1 MSKEIYN
8 REEISVVVPVFNR
21 ERIVVETLESIKQ
34 QTYRP
39 LHLIIVDNNS
49 TDSTLDVL
57 NAWKTENE
65 EDGFKVTVISEHT
78 PGAAAARNRG
88 LREVSTDKLI
98 FFDSDDIMG
107 KEMIECGME
116 TFAKHP
122 DAMFVYW
129 RHERECLGGGVSRSH
144 FATANKMECHLVHAL
159 LSTHSF
165 FAKTKYI
172 IEVGMWDDE
181 ARVWDDFELGVRMLL
196 PAVKSVGIDRVLY
209 TVRSQEESITGTEFT
224 SRAGQWEKV
233 LDKIERNI
241 AASDAVD
248 KERMLSIVDYR
259 RIILAAHYAKE
270 GSTKLAEE
278 LKTSVLS
285 KKLKISIFSEKLKT
299 SALSEERKKGALA
312 GDRLSRFQK
321 LLLEFAYTYT
331 SHGGRGAW
339 LLLRHFF

>member
-1 MSKEIYN
+1 MSKEINN
-8 REEISVVVPVFNR
+8 REEVSVVVPVYNR
-21 ERIVVETLESIKQ
+21 ERIVADTLDSIKG

-39 LHLIIVDNNS
+39 LHLILVDNNS
-49 TDSTLDVL
+49 SDSSLDVL
-57 NAWKTENE
+57 NTWKAGNE
-65 EDGFKVTVISEHT
+65 EDGFKVTVVSELT

-88 LREVSTDKLI
+88 LREVSTDKLV
-98 FFDSDDIMG
+98 FFDSDDVMG
-107 KEMIECGME
+107 SEMIECGMDV
-116 TFAKHP
+116 FARHP
-122 DAMFVYW
+122 DVMFVYW
-129 RHERECLGGGVSRSH
+129 RHERECLGGRMRRSH
-144 FATANKMECHLVHAL
+144 FTTVDKMECHLVHAL
-159 LSTHSF
+159 LNTPSYLVRTDYVR
-165 FAKTKYI
+165 KI
-172 IEVGMWDDE
+172 GGWDED

-196 PAVKSVGIDRVLY
+196 PAVKSMGIDSVLY

-241 AASDAVD
+241 AASDAED
-248 KERMLSIVDYR
+248 KERMLRIVDYR

-285 KKLKISIFSEKLKT
+285 KKLKNSV
-299 SALSEERKKGALA
+299 LSEELKKGALA

-321 LLLEFAYTYT
+321 VLLEFAYTYT
-331 SHGGRGAW
+331 RHGGRGAW

>member
-8 REEISVVVPVFNR
+8 PEEISVVVPVFNR

-49 TDSTLDVL
+49 TDSTLHVL
-57 NAWKTENE
+57 NAWKAENE
-65 EDGFKVTVISEHT
+65 EEGFKVMVVSELT

-88 LREVSTDKLI
+88 LREVSTDKLV

-107 KEMIECGME
+107 KDMIECGME

-122 DAMFVYW
+122 DAEFVYW
-129 RHERECLGGGVSRSH
+129 RHERECLGGGVRRSH
-144 FATANKMECHLVHAL
+144 FTTADKMECHLVHAL
-159 LSTHSF
+159 LNTPSYLVRTDYV
-165 FAKTKYI
+165 KEI
-172 IEVGMWDDE
+172 GGWDED
-181 ARVWDDFELGVRMLL
+181 ARVWDDYELGVRMLL
-196 PAVKSVGIDRVLY
+196 PSVKSVGIDEVLY
-209 TVRSQEESITGTEFT
+209 TVKSREESITGTEFT

-241 AASDAVD
+241 ATSDVAD
-248 KERMLSIVDYR
+248 KERMLRIVDYR

-270 GSTKLAEE
+270 GSSEFAEE
-278 LKTSVLS
+278 LKTLVLAKDLKNSVLS
-285 KKLKISIFSEKLKT
+285 ENL
-299 SALSEERKKGALA
+299 KKGAFA

-321 LLLEFAYTYT
+321 VLLKFAYTYT

>member
-1 MSKEIYN
+1 MSKEINN
-8 REEISVVVPVFNR
+8 REEVSVVVPVYNR
-21 ERIVVETLESIKQ
+21 ERIVADTLDSIKG

-39 LHLIIVDNNS
+39 LHLILVDNNS
-49 TDSTLDVL
+49 SDSSLDVL
-57 NAWKTENE
+57 NTWKAGNE
-65 EDGFKVTVISEHT
+65 EDGFKVTVVSELT

-129 RHERECLGGGVSRSH
+129 RHERECLGGGVRRSH
-144 FATANKMECHLVHAL
+144 FTTADKMECHLVHAL
-159 LSTHSF
+159 LNTPSYLVRTDYV
-165 FAKTKYI
+165 KEI
-172 IEVGMWDDE
+172 GGWDE
-181 ARVWDDFELGVRMLL
+181 NVRVWDDFELGVRMLL
-196 PAVKSVGIDRVLY
+196 PSVKSVGIDEVLY
-209 TVRSQEESITGTEFT
+209 TVKSREESITGTEFT

-241 AASDAVD
+241 ATSDAVD
-248 KERMLSIVDYR
+248 KERMLRIVDYR

-270 GSTKLAEE
+270 GSTKLSEE
-278 LKTSVLS
+278 LKTSVFS

>member
-1 MSKEIYN
+1 MSKEINN
-8 REEISVVVPVFNR
+8 REEVSVVVPVYNR
-21 ERIVVETLESIKQ
+21 ERIVADTLDSIKG

-39 LHLIIVDNNS
+39 LHLILVDNNS
-49 TDSTLDVL
+49 SDSSLDVL
-57 NAWKTENE
+57 NTWKAGNE
-65 EDGFKVTVISEHT
+65 EDGFKVTVVSELT

-88 LREVSTDKLI
+88 LREVSTDKLV

-107 KEMIECGME
+107 KEMIECGMQ

-129 RHERECLGGGVSRSH
+129 RHERECLGGGVRRSH
-144 FATANKMECHLVHAL
+144 FTTADKMECHLVHAL

-172 IEVGMWDDE
+172 IEVGMWDKE
-181 ARVWDDFELGVRMLL
+181 ARVWDDYELGVRMLL
-196 PAVKSVGIDRVLY
+196 PAVKSVGIDSVLY

-241 AASDAVD
+241 AASDAED
-248 KERMLSIVDYR
+248 KERMLRIVDYR

-270 GSTKLAEE
+270 GSTKLSEE

-285 KKLKISIFSEKLKT
+285 
-299 SALSEERKKGALA
+299 EELKKGALT
-312 GDRLSRFQK
+312 DNRLSRFQK
-321 LLLEFAYTYT
+321 VLLKFAYTYT
-331 SHGGRGAW
+331 RHGGRGAW